1 MFRRKVLAPDLAEAE
16 AAFHAVLEVLEPAKA
31 GLADVLPGTR
41 MPGRPL
47 QDALEAFGRSLAAAE
62 ERMARWRRPEL
73 EAEWLA
79 CEAGIERAQARVRS
93 AGVGD
98 EPAAFEGLLG
108 LVTSLLDPLEPF
120 ADAED
125 RFRRLRR

>member
-1 MFRRKVLAPDLAEAE
+1 MFRRKVLAQDLAEAE
-16 AAFHAVLEVLEPAKA
+16 GAFHAVLEVLEPAKA

-47 QDALEAFGRSLAAAE
+47 QDALEAFGHGLTAAD
-62 ERMARWRRPEL
+62 ERMGRWRRPEL

-93 AGVGD
+93 ARDGD
-98 EPAAFEGLLG
+98 APTGFEGLLG
-108 LVTSLLDPLEPF
+108 LVSSLLDPLEPF